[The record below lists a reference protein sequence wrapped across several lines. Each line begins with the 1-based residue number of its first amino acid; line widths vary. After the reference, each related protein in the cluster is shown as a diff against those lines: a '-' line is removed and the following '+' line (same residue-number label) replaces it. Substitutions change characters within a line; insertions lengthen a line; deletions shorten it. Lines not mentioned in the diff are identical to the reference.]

1 MWTAA
6 RWRLRTRSEPTKRAR
21 CPACIL
27 STCSALTSRLRASS
41 RMEKVDHGVPASSTV
56 PSSAHCRG
64 SIQIAYPRF
73 ALLSRSLSSSHLP
86 STLTISITLVLSLPS
101 LPEFS
106 DSTPLFYSPVF
117 CPISFRCF
125 VLPRVPS
132 FCSDLSRP
140 ALAISHVFSPCLPPD
155 HPSFLRALSVCHKQF
170 GASTAFKLIW
180 CEGRQVAAITDDS
193 GNLLNWGRPKGAQV
207 PAYGASTA
215 RAQNWGVLANS
226 PNGTMA
232 NRWQA
237 ACDQAVQNVKAGF
250 KPTSLSGVAP

>member
-1 MWTAA
+1 MAMHLVLAALAVFDSCPWECAGTALERVGVAHAQVASIDLSSEWSAVRQHIVRACGLRVESSTSHCFEDFNHVDCCAMAAENTFRTNQASKVPGMHPVNLLGPHITAA
-6 RWRLRTRSEPTKRAR
+6 SVESHGEGGSW
-21 CPACIL
+21 C
-27 STCSALTSRLRASS
+27 TCQLNS
-41 RMEKVDHGVPASSTV
+41 
-56 PSSAHCRG
+56 
-64 SIQIAYPRF
+64 
-73 ALLSRSLSSSHLP
+73 
-86 STLTISITLVLSLPS
+86 
-101 LPEFS
+101 
-106 DSTPLFYSPVF
+106 PL
-117 CPISFRCF
+117 
-125 VLPRVPS
+125 
-132 FCSDLSRP
+132 D
-140 ALAISHVFSPCLPPD
+140 
-155 HPSFLRALSVCHKQF
+155 VCHKQF